1 MGEKE
6 RKGITCLKF
15 LFSHDVF
22 TLMYSPL
29 TPLSFPSPPIC
40 MCIIIGT
47 ILGATE
53 MVTGFPPSSLLMTS
67 V

>member
-1 MGEKE
+1 MNH
-6 RKGITCLKF
+6 
-15 LFSHDVF
+15 LFEFFFHDVF
-22 TLMYSPL
+22 TL
-29 TPLSFPSPPIC
+29 TPVPFPTDRLYTN
-40 MCIIIGT
+40 IGT

>member
-1 MGEKE
+1 MNHLFE
-6 RKGITCLKF
+6 F

-22 TLMYSPL
+22 AL
-29 TPLSFPSPPIC
+29 TPLSFPFPADC
-40 MCIIIGT
+40 VYIIIGT